1 MVESGLSDY
10 DLKLFRGWSLDSKM
24 PKRYLQLTNRG
35 LNKRMLELAGIEK
48 VEVQNKVS
56 PLKPKLCY
64 RCKQEN
70 TPDAKFCSKC
80 NFVLSAEAFE
90 EMREKEKEKDKQ
102 LETLQRFTSFQM
114 HIFTEHSGR
123 PSKKCELCRKA
134 MDELSSMSLGQDGT
148 VVASP

>member
-1 MVESGLSDY
+1 
-10 DLKLFRGWSLDSKM
+10 
-24 PKRYLQLTNRG
+24 
-35 LNKRMLELAGIEK
+35 MLELAGIEK

-102 LETLQRFTSFQM
+102 LITLQRFASFQL
-114 HIFTEHSGR
+114 HIFTKHSGR
-123 PSKKCELCRKA
+123 PSKKCELCRK
-134 MDELSSMSLGQDGT
+134 SMQDFAIMAVAEQGLEIGT
-148 VVASP
+148 NSE